1 MVNDIAPVL
10 PLCTT
15 WVGAEGKDGGDVVT
29 PMIME
34 LMVNDIAPV
43 LPLCTYPGGGQ
54 FYIEDH
60 KNPNAT
66 VPDGDEVLI
75 GALDAMLDNLAMTA
89 DPNAREILESL
100 DPAQIVADLT
110 AADGQGTDAV
120 EIIIA
125 GANGGMAFKESK
137 TSDDLQGSGMQYNDK
152 SESTKT
158 AKRLDSKV
166 ADMTAEA
173 NAVGKA
179 ETELERMAVKQE
191 LGDEFTEKKFREM
204 KQFEPEAVA
213 EAVAKNDMSIQ
224 PVVEVEP
231 QVEPK
236 LAVDEVAETA
246 EVVEAAPAE
255 E

>member
-1 MVNDIAPVL
+1 M
-10 PLCTT
+10 
-15 WVGAEGKDGGDVVT
+15 G
-29 PMIME
+29 
-34 LMVNDIAPV
+34 
-43 LPLCTYPGGGQ
+43 
-54 FYIEDH
+54 
-60 KNPNAT
+60 T

-137 TSDDLQGSGMQYNDK
+137 TADDLQGSGMQYNDK

-191 LGDEFTEKKFREM
+191 LGD
-204 KQFEPEAVA
+204 
-213 EAVAKNDMSIQ
+213 MSIQ

-231 QVEPK
+231 QPEPK